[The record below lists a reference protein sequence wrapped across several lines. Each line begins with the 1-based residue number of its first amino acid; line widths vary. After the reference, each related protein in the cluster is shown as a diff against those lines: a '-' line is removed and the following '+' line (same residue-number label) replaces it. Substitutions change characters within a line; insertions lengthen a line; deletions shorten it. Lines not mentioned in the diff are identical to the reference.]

1 MITRKLTKMSV
12 HPGENMGWKE
22 TQEKMEA
29 QLKELGT
36 RLEAWKNQAAKAGG
50 EAQAEMNKKLEQLR
64 PKLEAAQQKLK
75 DLKAAG
81 GEAAE
86 KVKEGSEKAMAELKK
101 TWEAVKS
108 KFE

>member
-1 MITRKLTKMSV
+1 
-12 HPGENMGWKE
+12 MGLKE

-29 QLKELGT
+29 QLKELGA
-36 RLEAWKNQAAKAGG
+36 RLEAWKNQAAKAGA

>member
-1 MITRKLTKMSV
+1 MD
-12 HPGENMGWKE
+12 WKE

-29 QLKELGT
+29 QLKEWGA
-36 RLEAWKNQAAKAGG
+36 RLEEWKNKAAKATA
-50 EAQAEMNKKLEQLR
+50 EAQADMNKHLDKLR

-75 DLKAAG
+75 ELKAAG

-86 KVKEGSEKAMAELKK
+86 KVKEGSERAMAELKK

>member
-1 MITRKLTKMSV
+1 
-12 HPGENMGWKE
+12 MGLKE

-29 QLKELGT
+29 QLKELGA
-36 RLEAWKNQAAKAGG
+36 RLEAWKNQAAKAGA
-50 EAQAEMNKKLEQLR
+50 EAQADMNKQLDRMR

-75 DLKAAG
+75 ELKAAG

-86 KVKEGSEKAMAELKK
+86 KVKEGSESAMAELKK

>member
-1 MITRKLTKMSV
+1 
-12 HPGENMGWKE
+12 MGLKE

-29 QLKELGT
+29 QLKEWGA
-36 RLEAWKNQAAKAGG
+36 RLEAWKNQAAKASA
-50 EAQAEMNKKLEQLR
+50 EAQAEMNKQLDQLR
-64 PKLEAAQQKLK
+64 PKPEAAQQKLK
-75 DLKAAG
+75 ELKAAS

-86 KVKEGSEKAMAELKK
+86 KVKEGSGKAMAELKK

>member
-1 MITRKLTKMSV
+1 
-12 HPGENMGWKE
+12 MGLKE
-22 TQEKMEA
+22 AQEKMEA
-29 QLKELGT
+29 QLKEWGA
-36 RLEAWKNQAAKAGG
+36 RLEDWKNKAAKAGA
-50 EAQAEMNKKLEQLR
+50 EAQAEMNKQLDQLR

-75 DLKAAG
+75 ELKAAG

-86 KVKEGSEKAMAELKK
+86 KVKEGSEKALAELQK